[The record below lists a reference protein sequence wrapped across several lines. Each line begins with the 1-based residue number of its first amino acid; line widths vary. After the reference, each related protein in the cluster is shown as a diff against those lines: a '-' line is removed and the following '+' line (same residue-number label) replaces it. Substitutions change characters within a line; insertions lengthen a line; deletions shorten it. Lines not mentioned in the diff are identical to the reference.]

1 MRHILA
7 CRRGF
12 TIVEVLVASSVFLLI
27 LGVLVSTF
35 YMSTNTMMKG
45 TSQAGM
51 LRDAQAFGRKLSNA
65 IQYGSVASL
74 TIAAD
79 ESGMSLLTSD
89 NVNGKFRYDP
99 ALSTAL
105 WSDYQV
111 FYYDSTAQEVRNPEI
126 SVIGSPEEATP
137 GPIENFG
144 SAQPLNTYFTG
155 GKPVLRNVTAATFR
169 EPIPGL
175 VRVDIDMAR
184 DDSRSDGPE
193 TFTFSLARNFRN

>member
-155 GKPVLRNVTAATFR
+155 GKPLD
-169 EPIPGL
+169 L
-175 VRVDIDMAR
+175 K
-184 DDSRSDGPE
+184 
-193 TFTFSLARNFRN
+193 LH